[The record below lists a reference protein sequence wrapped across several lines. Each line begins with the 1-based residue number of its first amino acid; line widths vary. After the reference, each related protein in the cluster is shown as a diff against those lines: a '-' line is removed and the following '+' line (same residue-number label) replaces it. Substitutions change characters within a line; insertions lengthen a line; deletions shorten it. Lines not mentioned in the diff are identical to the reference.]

1 MFCNSSLARS
11 SRSSLEHGVVPPG
24 ESNSGACFGI
34 SNPPSSGTE
43 LEDDSADVI
52 RFRGATGSGLRGQS
66 ALRSSQ
72 TTDGSRDT
80 AEASLENKEQQNF
93 NNISSNLN
101 MNV

>member
-1 MFCNSSLARS
+1 M
-11 SRSSLEHGVVPPG
+11 PPG
-24 ESNSGACFGI
+24 ESNSGACFAI
-34 SNPPSSGTE
+34 SNPPSGTA

-72 TTDGSRDT
+72 TNDGSTDT
-80 AEASLENKEQQNF
+80 AEASLKNKEQGNF
-93 NNISSNLN
+93 NYISSNLN